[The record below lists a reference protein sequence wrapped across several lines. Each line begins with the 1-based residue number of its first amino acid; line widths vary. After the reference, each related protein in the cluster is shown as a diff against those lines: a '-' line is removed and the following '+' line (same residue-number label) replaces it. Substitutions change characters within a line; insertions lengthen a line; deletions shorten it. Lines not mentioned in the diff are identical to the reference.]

1 MRRLKNVTQ
10 DLGIEILRDSR
21 NRKITGRKKSNL
33 RHECEKK
40 NPSAKRER
48 QPTSRNGL
56 TAASREL
63 HYSIYGP
70 VFTQACWAQSGP
82 ARANM
87 AMQCRMIMID
97 RGQFSTLVSRAP
109 QQAAEHSCSTLCAE
123 CASRLEK
130 MCALLL
136 PLEFFITDL
145 LRLYARHAALCWSS
159 VFRRNMV

>member
-1 MRRLKNVTQ
+1 
-10 DLGIEILRDSR
+10 
-21 NRKITGRKKSNL
+21 
-33 RHECEKK
+33 
-40 NPSAKRER
+40 
-48 QPTSRNGL
+48 
-56 TAASREL
+56 
-63 HYSIYGP
+63 
-70 VFTQACWAQSGP
+70 
-82 ARANM
+82 M

-130 MCALLL
+130 MYALLL

-159 VFRRNMV
+159 VFRRNMVRVLLPVVMVRTLYYRRVRETTCMCRETRGLPNTHGANSVQCRKAACESVDGGALVRGCARVRGLNSARWRRTHVPGAGHGFAK